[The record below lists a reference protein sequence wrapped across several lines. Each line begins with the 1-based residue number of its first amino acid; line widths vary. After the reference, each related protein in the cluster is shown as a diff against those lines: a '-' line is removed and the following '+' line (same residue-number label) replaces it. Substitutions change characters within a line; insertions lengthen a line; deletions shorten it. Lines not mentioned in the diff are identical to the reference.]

1 MKAVRLRTD
10 YLDVLLLH
18 RPDSLM
24 EPEEVAAAFDEL
36 EKSIVASLAK
46 DVLVGVK
53 GDRIDITMVY
63 GLNS

>member
-1 MKAVRLRTD
+1 MKEIV
-10 YLDVLLLH
+10 LDAKVDNLPQVLSFV
-18 RPDSLM
+18 D
-24 EPEEVAAAFDEL
+24 EEL